1 MNTTEPASPK
11 LRLLRYLAYAFLL
24 LLILITLLLWQT
36 PRLVQRYLP
45 GWLAEHYGLQ
55 LTLGEIDVGLRNPS
69 LTLGAT
75 ALLDAK
81 QQPIIGFEQLFITPN
96 LQASWQQKGVVL
108 SAVTLTNPVVQLQR
122 LTDKKGEVR
131 LNLTD
136 ALATLLA
143 PAPSPEPETASAPLL
158 VDIASVNVTDGHVRY
173 QDQRKES
180 EPGWLPPLSL
190 EKVTL
195 KLDNL
200 RTEANHPTAYQLS
213 AAINGKSSLAAHG
226 KLDVMSGMGQGKVS
240 LKQVEL
246 KPFAPLWAPYLKLDL
261 AKGHANTEVEYQLK
275 EGKQGVLWQLSKGKL
290 TLDNWQLKKHK
301 GDEFARFGQLA
312 LSELAVDG
320 QKQSLQIGKVTLQQ
334 PLLKATLNPQ
344 QELDLADLLI
354 EQAPAKPVKGAHAAN
369 EVANNA
375 APKSAQQAKT
385 AGNGKKHTPDK
396 PWQWQ
401 IKQILIDKGDLTL
414 TESSSGKPQ
423 ARQFSGLKLAL
434 GPLGSK
440 GEQPSKLTL
449 ATHFNQS
456 SPLAFDGQLTLT
468 PFTLSGDI
476 NQQGLPLTLAQ
487 PYLADLVRIKVQNGL
502 LSSKTRLDLATTAQ
516 GDLSKLTLQGGLDV
530 NGLKVVDRADNQRL
544 LEFNTLA
551 LTGLTYDGISQ
562 QMRIKDIALNKPFA
576 RIEINEDGT
585 TNLQQLLLP
594 QPAATKSTQAAATK
608 STQAAAGSKT
618 PDFRFTIDQLRTEQG
633 NLRFADR
640 SLSQDFVADIASLGG
655 QSRHIS
661 NIPGQRSDL
670 AFNGKVDRYAPV
682 TIRGGTNL
690 LVANPILD
698 IAVAFHNL
706 ELTTFT
712 PYSGTYAGYAID
724 KGQLSMKLHYKLEGN
739 RLEGDNDITIKKLQL
754 GEKIKSDQAKDLPLG
769 LAIALLSDAN
779 GVIQMNL
786 KVKGDLDQPD
796 FSIGNIFWDVLGNT
810 LSKAITSP
818 FSLLASLADG
828 TEDLDEL
835 PFLPGDPDLPPTQQE
850 KLVKLAQALKDRPK
864 LSMNIRGKV
873 NFNEERPI
881 LQRQKLERV
890 LAKLTGNQADLDL
903 LEQDSALQE
912 ALARAYEE
920 RFGEDLDDLAAR
932 LHLDEESA
940 ALRAQAVI
948 LLRDQQLITA
958 KSLRN
963 LAMRRAQNTKEFLV
977 DSQGIA
983 PERLFVL
990 DSQVKEEDKEAK
1002 VILTLDQ

>member
-1 MNTTEPASPK
+1 MNTTEPAPPK
-11 LRLLRYLAYAFLL
+11 LRLLRYLSYAFLL
-24 LLILITLLLWQT
+24 FLILITLLLWQT
-36 PRLVQRYLP
+36 PRLIQHYLP

-81 QQPIIGFEQLFITPN
+81 QQTIIGFEQLFITPN

-108 SAVTLTNPVVQLQR
+108 SAVTLTKPVVQLQR
-122 LTDKKGEVR
+122 LADKKGEVR

-136 ALATLLA
+136 ALTTLIA
-143 PAPSPEPETASAPLL
+143 PAPAPEPETASAPLL

-180 EPGWLPPLSL
+180 EPGWLPPLNL

-226 KLDVMSGMGQGKVS
+226 KLAVMSGMGQGKVS

-261 AKGHANTEVEYQLK
+261 AKGHANAEVEYQLK

-312 LSELAVDG
+312 LSDLAVDG
-320 QKQSLQIGKVTLQQ
+320 QKQSLQIGKVTLKQ

-375 APKSAQQAKT
+375 APKSAQQTKAT
-385 AGNGKKHTPDK
+385 GNGKKHGADK
-396 PWQWQ
+396 LWQWQ

-423 ARQFSGLKLAL
+423 ARQLSGLKLAL

-440 GEQPSKLTL
+440 EEQPSKLTL
-449 ATHFNQS
+449 ATQFNQS

-468 PFTLSGDI
+468 PFTLSGEI

-502 LSSKTRLDLATTAQ
+502 LSSKTRLDLATTDQ
-516 GDLSKLTLQGGLDV
+516 GDLSKLTLQGGLDI

-594 QPAATKSTQAAATK
+594 QPAAAKSTEAK
-608 STQAAAGSKT
+608 AGSKA

-769 LAIALLSDAN
+769 LAIALLSDTN

-835 PFLPGDPDLPPTQQE
+835 PFLPGEPDLTPTQQE

-903 LEQDSALQE
+903 LEQDPALQE

-920 RFGEDLDDLAAR
+920 RFGEELEDLADR

>member
-36 PRLVQRYLP
+36 PRLLQRYLP

-55 LTLGEIDVGLRNPS
+55 LTLGEIDVGLRKPS

-81 QQPIIGFEQLFITPN
+81 QQPIIGFEQLFITPD

-108 SAVTLTNPVVQLQR
+108 SAVTLTKPVVLLQR
-122 LTDKKGEVR
+122 LTDKKGDVR

-158 VDIASVNVTDGHVRY
+158 VDIASIAVTDGHVRY

-180 EPGWLPPLSL
+180 EPGWLPPLNL

-200 RTEANHPTAYQLS
+200 RTEENHPTAYQLN

-226 KLDVMSGMGQGKVS
+226 KLDVMSGMGQGKAS
-240 LKQVEL
+240 LKQVDL

-261 AKGHANTEVEYQLK
+261 AKGHANAEVEYQLK

-334 PLLKATLNPQ
+334 PLLRATLNPQ

-354 EQAPAKPVKGAHAAN
+354 EQAPAKPVKEANTAN
-369 EVANNA
+369 EVASNA

-385 AGNGKKHTPDK
+385 AGNGKKQVPDK

-423 ARQFSGLKLAL
+423 AHQLSGLKLAL

-516 GDLSKLTLQGGLDV
+516 GYLSKLTLQGGLDV

-594 QPAATKSTQAAATK
+594 QPAATNSPHAT
-608 STQAAAGSKT
+608 AGSKA

-818 FSLLASLADG
+818 FSLLASLANG

-835 PFLPGDPDLPPTQQE
+835 PFLPGDPDLTPTQQE

-903 LEQDSALQE
+903 LEQDPALQE
-912 ALARAYEE
+912 ALAQAYEE
-920 RFGEDLDDLAAR
+920 RFGEDLDDLADR

>member
-24 LLILITLLLWQT
+24 LLILMTLLLWQT

-55 LTLGEIDVGLRNPS
+55 LTLGEIEVGLRNPS

-81 QQPIIGFEQLFITPN
+81 QQPIVGFEQLFITPD

-108 SAVTLTNPVVQLQR
+108 SAVTLTKPVVLLQR
-122 LTDKKGEVR
+122 LTDKKGDVR

-136 ALATLLA
+136 ALATLLT

-180 EPGWLPPLSL
+180 EPGWLPPLNL

-226 KLDVMSGMGQGKVS
+226 KLAVMSGMGQGKVS

-246 KPFAPLWAPYLKLDL
+246 KPFAQLWAPYLKLDL
-261 AKGHANTEVEYQLK
+261 AKGHANAEVEYQLK

-312 LSELAVDG
+312 LSDLAVDG
-320 QKQSLQIGKVTLQQ
+320 QKQSLQIGKITLQQ

-354 EQAPAKPVKGAHAAN
+354 EQAPAKPVKEANAAN

-375 APKSAQQAKT
+375 APKSAQQTKAT
-385 AGNGKKHTPDK
+385 SNGKKHGADK

-423 ARQFSGLKLAL
+423 ARQLSGLKLAL

-440 GEQPSKLTL
+440 GEQPSKLSL
-449 ATHFNQS
+449 ATQFNQS

-594 QPAATKSTQAAATK
+594 QPAAAKSTEAK
-608 STQAAAGSKT
+608 AGSKA

-835 PFLPGDPDLPPTQQE
+835 PFLPGDPDLTPTQQE

-881 LQRQKLERV
+881 LQQQKLERV

-912 ALARAYEE
+912 ALAQAYEE
-920 RFGEDLDDLAAR
+920 RFGEDLDDLADR

>member
-1 MNTTEPASPK
+1 MNTTKPAFPK

-55 LTLGEIDVGLRNPS
+55 LTLGEIDVGLRHPS

-81 QQPIIGFEQLFITPN
+81 QQPIVSFEQLLITPN
-96 LQASWQQKGVVL
+96 LHASWQQKGVVL
-108 SAVTLTNPVVQLQR
+108 SAVTLTKPVVLLQR
-122 LTDKKGEVR
+122 LADKKGDVR

-143 PAPSPEPETASAPLL
+143 PAPSPQPETASAPLL
-158 VDIASVNVTDGHVRY
+158 VDIASIAVTDGHVRY

-180 EPGWLPPLSL
+180 EPGWLPPLNL
-190 EKVTL
+190 EKVSI

-200 RTEANHPTAYQLS
+200 RTEANHPAAYQLN

-246 KPFAPLWAPYLKLDL
+246 KPFAPLWAPYLTLEL
-261 AKGHANTEVEYQLK
+261 AKGHANAEVEYLLK

-301 GDEFARFGQLA
+301 GEEFARFSQLA

-320 QKQSLQIGKVTLQQ
+320 QKQSLQIGKVSLKQ
-334 PLLKATLNPQ
+334 PILKATLNAQ

-354 EQAPAKPVKGAHAAN
+354 EQAPAKPVKDAKAT
-369 EVANNA
+369 
-375 APKSAQQAKT
+375 KT
-385 AGNGKKHTPDK
+385 AKPTAADK

-401 IKQILIDKGDLTL
+401 IKQIAIDKGDLTL
-414 TESSSGKPQ
+414 TESSSGKPL
-423 ARQFSGLKLAL
+423 ARQLSSLTLAL

-440 GEQPSKLTL
+440 GEQPSMLTL
-449 ATHFNQS
+449 ATHFNQN
-456 SPLAFDGQLTLT
+456 SPLTFAGQLTLI
-468 PFTLSGDI
+468 PFALNGEIS
-476 NQQGLPLTLAQ
+476 QQGLPLALAQ
-487 PYLADLVRIKVQNGL
+487 PYLANLLRIKLQTGQ
-502 LSSKTRLDLATTAQ
+502 LSSKTKLDLATTAQ
-516 GDLSKLTLQGGLDV
+516 GALGKLTLQGGLDIS
-530 NGLKVVDRADNQRL
+530 GLKVVDRADNQRL
-544 LEFNTLA
+544 LEISNLQ
-551 LTGLTYDGISQ
+551 LTGLDYDGINQ
-562 QMRIKDIALNKPFA
+562 QMRIKDIALSKPFA
-576 RIEINEDGT
+576 RIEINEDGI

-594 QPAATKSTQAAATK
+594 QPASGKGTQQT
-608 STQAAAGSKT
+608 AGSKG

-661 NIPGQRSDL
+661 NIPGQHSDL

-698 IAVAFHNL
+698 IAVAFNNL

-754 GEKIKSDQAKDLPLG
+754 GEKIKSEQAKDLPLG

-835 PFLPGDPDLPPTQQE
+835 PFLPGDPDLTQTQLD
-850 KLVKLAQALKDRPK
+850 KLAKLAQALKDRPK

-903 LEQDSALQE
+903 LEQDPDLQE
-912 ALARAYEE
+912 ALAKAYQE
-920 RFGEDLDDLAAR
+920 RFSEDLDDLADR
-932 LHLDEESA
+932 LSLDEESP
-940 ALRAQAVI
+940 ALRAQAI
-948 LLRDQQLITA
+948 ALLQEQQLITA

-1002 VILTLDQ
+1002 VVLTLDQ

>member
-1 MNTTEPASPK
+1 MEVHQMNTTEPASPK

-24 LLILITLLLWQT
+24 FLILITLLLWQT
-36 PRLVQRYLP
+36 PRLIQRYLP
-45 GWLAEHYGLQ
+45 GWLAENYGLQ

-69 LTLGAT
+69 ISLGAT

-81 QQPIIGFEQLFITPN
+81 QQTIIGFEQLFITPN

-108 SAVTLTNPVVQLQR
+108 SAVTLTKPVVQLQR
-122 LTDKKGEVR
+122 LADKKGDVR

-136 ALATLLA
+136 ALATQLTPA
-143 PAPSPEPETASAPLL
+143 PAPEPETASAPLL

-180 EPGWLPPLSL
+180 EPGWLPPLNL

-195 KLDNL
+195 KIDNL

-261 AKGHANTEVEYQLK
+261 AKGHANAEVEYQLK

-385 AGNGKKHTPDK
+385 AGNGKKHAPDK

-423 ARQFSGLKLAL
+423 ARQLSGLKLAL

-449 ATHFNQS
+449 ATQFNQS

-516 GDLSKLTLQGGLDV
+516 GDLSKLTLQGGLDI

-594 QPAATKSTQAAATK
+594 QPAAANSTHAT
-608 STQAAAGSKT
+608 AGSKA

-754 GEKIKSDQAKDLPLG
+754 GEKIKSEQAKDLPLG

-818 FSLLASLADG
+818 FSLLTSLADG

-835 PFLPGDPDLPPTQQE
+835 PFLPGDPDLTPTQQE

-903 LEQDSALQE
+903 LEQDPALQE
-912 ALARAYEE
+912 ALAQAYEE
-920 RFGEDLDDLAAR
+920 RFGEDLEDLADR
-932 LHLDEESA
+932 LHLDEESP

>member
-36 PRLVQRYLP
+36 PRLIQRYLP

-75 ALLDAK
+75 TLLDAK

-96 LQASWQQKGVVL
+96 LQACWQQKGVVL
-108 SAVTLTNPVVQLQR
+108 SAVTLTKPVVLLQR

-143 PAPSPEPETASAPLL
+143 PSPSPEPETASAPLL

-180 EPGWLPPLSL
+180 EPGWLPPLNL

-261 AKGHANTEVEYQLK
+261 AKGHVNAEVQYQLK

-312 LSELAVDG
+312 LSDLAVDG

-354 EQAPAKPVKGAHAAN
+354 EQTPAKPVKGAHAAN

-385 AGNGKKHTPDK
+385 AGNSKKHGADK

-423 ARQFSGLKLAL
+423 ARQLSGLKLAL

-449 ATHFNQS
+449 ATQFSQS

-502 LSSKTRLDLATTAQ
+502 LSSKTRLDLVTTAQ
-516 GDLSKLTLQGGLDV
+516 GDLSKLTLQGGLDI

-594 QPAATKSTQAAATK
+594 QPAATNSPHAT
-608 STQAAAGSKT
+608 AGSKA

-818 FSLLASLADG
+818 FALLTSLADG

-835 PFLPGDPDLPPTQQE
+835 PFLPGDPDLTPTQQE

-912 ALARAYEE
+912 ALAQAYEE
-920 RFGEDLDDLAAR
+920 RFGEDLDDLADR

>member
-24 LLILITLLLWQT
+24 FLILITLLLWQT
-36 PRLVQRYLP
+36 PRLIQRYLP

-55 LTLGEIDVGLRNPS
+55 LTLGEIDVGVRNPS

-81 QQPIIGFEQLFITPN
+81 QQTIIGFEQLFITPN

-108 SAVTLTNPVVQLQR
+108 SAVTLTKPVVQLQR

-136 ALATLLA
+136 ALTTLIA
-143 PAPSPEPETASAPLL
+143 PAPTPEPETASAPLL
-158 VDIASVNVTDGHVRY
+158 VDIASIAITDGHVRY

-180 EPGWLPPLSL
+180 EPGWLPPLNL

-240 LKQVEL
+240 LKQVDM
-246 KPFAPLWAPYLKLDL
+246 KPFAPLWAPYLKVDL
-261 AKGHANTEVEYQLK
+261 AKGHANAEVEYQLK

-290 TLDNWQLKKHK
+290 TLDNWKLKRHK
-301 GDEFARFGQLA
+301 GDEFARFDQLA
-312 LSELAVDG
+312 LSDLAVDG

-375 APKSAQQAKT
+375 APKSAQQTKAT
-385 AGNGKKHTPDK
+385 GNGKKHGADK

-423 ARQFSGLKLAL
+423 ARQLSGLKLAL

-449 ATHFNQS
+449 ATQFNQS

-487 PYLADLVRIKVQNGL
+487 PYLADQVRIKVQNGL

-516 GDLSKLTLQGGLDV
+516 GDLSKLTLQGGLDI

-594 QPAATKSTQAAATK
+594 QPAAAKSTEAK
-608 STQAAAGSKT
+608 AGSKA

-835 PFLPGDPDLPPTQQE
+835 PFLPGDPDLTPTQQE

-903 LEQDSALQE
+903 LEQDPALQE
-912 ALARAYEE
+912 ALAQAYEE
-920 RFGEDLDDLAAR
+920 RFGEDLDDLADR

-1002 VILTLDQ
+1002 VLLTLDQ

>member
-1 MNTTEPASPK
+1 MEVHQMNTTEPASPK

-24 LLILITLLLWQT
+24 FLILITLLLWQT
-36 PRLVQRYLP
+36 PRLIQRYLP
-45 GWLAEHYGLQ
+45 GWLAENYGLQ

-69 LTLGAT
+69 ISLGAT

-81 QQPIIGFEQLFITPN
+81 QQTIIGFEQLFITPN

-108 SAVTLTNPVVQLQR
+108 SAVTLTKPVVQLQR
-122 LTDKKGEVR
+122 LADKKGDVR

-136 ALATLLA
+136 ALATQLTPA
-143 PAPSPEPETASAPLL
+143 PAPEPETASAPLL

-180 EPGWLPPLSL
+180 EPGWLPPLNL

-195 KLDNL
+195 KIDNL

-261 AKGHANTEVEYQLK
+261 AKGHANAEVEYQLK

-385 AGNGKKHTPDK
+385 AGNGKKHAPDK

-423 ARQFSGLKLAL
+423 ARQLSGLKLAL

-449 ATHFNQS
+449 ATQFNQS

-468 PFTLSGDI
+468 PFTLSGEI

-516 GDLSKLTLQGGLDV
+516 GDLSKLTLQGGLDI

-594 QPAATKSTQAAATK
+594 QPAAANSTHAT
-608 STQAAAGSKT
+608 AGSKA

-754 GEKIKSDQAKDLPLG
+754 GEKIKSEQAKDLPLG

-818 FSLLASLADG
+818 FSLLTSLADG

-835 PFLPGDPDLPPTQQE
+835 PFLPGDPDLTPTQQE

-903 LEQDSALQE
+903 LEQDPALQE
-912 ALARAYEE
+912 ALAQAYEE
-920 RFGEDLDDLAAR
+920 RFGEDLEDLADR
-932 LHLDEESA
+932 LHLDEESP

>member
-11 LRLLRYLAYAFLL
+11 PRLLRYLAYAFLL
-24 LLILITLLLWQT
+24 FLILITLLLWQT
-36 PRLVQRYLP
+36 PRLIQRYLP

-81 QQPIIGFEQLFITPN
+81 QQPIIRFEQLFISPD

-108 SAVTLTNPVVQLQR
+108 SAVTLTKPVVLLQR
-122 LTDKKGEVR
+122 LADKKGDVR

-136 ALATLLA
+136 ALATVLA
-143 PAPSPEPETASAPLL
+143 PAPSPEPEATSAPLL
-158 VDIASVNVTDGHVRY
+158 VDIASLAVTDGHVRY

-180 EPGWLPPLSL
+180 EPGWLPPLNL

-213 AAINGKSSLAAHG
+213 AAINGNSSLAAHG

-261 AKGHANTEVEYQLK
+261 AKGHANAEVEYQLK
-275 EGKQGVLWQLSKGKL
+275 EGKQEVQWQLSKGKL

-301 GDEFARFGQLA
+301 GDEFARFSQLA

-334 PLLKATLNPQ
+334 PLLKATLNAQ
-344 QELDLADLLI
+344 QQLDLADLLI
-354 EQAPAKPVKGAHAAN
+354 EQAPAKPVKGTNPAN
-369 EVANNA
+369 EAAKNA
-375 APKSAQQAKT
+375 APKSAQQAKA
-385 AGNGKKHTPDK
+385 AGNGKKHTADK

-401 IKQILIDKGDLTL
+401 IRQIAIDKGDLTL
-414 TESSSGKPQ
+414 TESSSGKPL
-423 ARQFSGLKLAL
+423 ARQLSGLKLAL

-449 ATHFNQS
+449 ATHFNQNT
-456 SPLAFDGQLTLT
+456 PLTFDGQLTLT
-468 PFTLSGDI
+468 PFALSGDI

-487 PYLADLVRIKVQNGL
+487 PYLADLVRIKVQNGR
-502 LSSKTRLDLATTAQ
+502 LSSKTRLDLATTTQ

-530 NGLKVVDRADNQRL
+530 NGLKVVDLADNQRL

-562 QMRIKDIALNKPFA
+562 QMRIKEIALNKPFA
-576 RIEINEDGT
+576 RIEIHEDGT

-594 QPAATKSTQAAATK
+594 QPAATNSTQVAAERK
-608 STQAAAGSKT
+608 G

-690 LVANPILD
+690 LVANPLLD

-739 RLEGDNDITIKKLQL
+739 RLEGNNDITIKKLQL
-754 GEKIKSDQAKDLPLG
+754 GEKIKSEQAKDLPLG

-828 TEDLDEL
+828 TDDLDEL
-835 PFLPGDPDLPPTQQE
+835 PFLPGDPDLTPTQQE
-850 KLVKLAQALKDRPK
+850 KLIKLAQALKERPK

-903 LEQDSALQE
+903 LEQDPALQE
-912 ALARAYEE
+912 ALAQAYEE
-920 RFGEDLDDLAAR
+920 RFGEDLEDLADR

-977 DSQGIA
+977 DSQGIT

>member
-36 PRLVQRYLP
+36 PRLIQRYLP

-81 QQPIIGFEQLFITPN
+81 QQPIIRFEQLFITPN

-108 SAVTLTNPVVQLQR
+108 SAVTLTKPVVLLQR
-122 LTDKKGEVR
+122 LTDKKGDVR

-143 PAPSPEPETASAPLL
+143 PAPSSEPETASAPLL
-158 VDIASVNVTDGHVRY
+158 VDIASIAVTDGHVRY

-180 EPGWLPPLSL
+180 EPGWLPPLNL

-213 AAINGKSSLAAHG
+213 TAINGKSSLAAHG

-240 LKQVEL
+240 LKQVDL

-261 AKGHANTEVEYQLK
+261 AKGHANAEVEYQLK

-312 LSELAVDG
+312 LSDLAVDG

-354 EQAPAKPVKGAHAAN
+354 EQAPAKPVKEANTAN

-375 APKSAQQAKT
+375 APKSTQQAKT
-385 AGNGKKHTPDK
+385 ASNGKKNTADK

-401 IKQILIDKGDLTL
+401 IKQIVIDKGDLTL

-423 ARQFSGLKLAL
+423 ARQLSGLKLAL

-449 ATHFNQS
+449 ATQFNQS
-456 SPLAFDGQLTLT
+456 SSLAFDGQLTLT

-594 QPAATKSTQAAATK
+594 QPAAAKSTEAK
-608 STQAAAGSKT
+608 AGSKA

-835 PFLPGDPDLPPTQQE
+835 PFLPGEPDLTPTQQE

-903 LEQDSALQE
+903 LEQDPALQE

-920 RFGEDLDDLAAR
+920 RFGEDLEDLADR

>member
-1 MNTTEPASPK
+1 MNTTKPAFPK

-55 LTLGEIDVGLRNPS
+55 LTLGEIDVGLRHPS

-81 QQPIIGFEQLFITPN
+81 QQPIVSFEQLLITPN

-108 SAVTLTNPVVQLQR
+108 SAVTLTKPVVLLQR
-122 LTDKKGEVR
+122 LADKKGDVR

-143 PAPSPEPETASAPLL
+143 PAHSPEPETASAPLL
-158 VDIASVNVTDGHVRY
+158 VDIASIAVTDGHVRY
-173 QDQRKES
+173 QDQRKEN
-180 EPGWLPPLSL
+180 EPGWLPPLNL

-200 RTEANHPTAYQLS
+200 RTEANHLTAYQLN

-226 KLDVMSGMGQGKVS
+226 KLDVMSGMGQGKIS

-246 KPFAPLWAPYLKLDL
+246 TPFAPLWAPYLTLDL
-261 AKGHANTEVEYQLK
+261 AKGQANAEVEYLLK

-301 GDEFARFGQLA
+301 GDEFARFSQLA
-312 LSELAVDG
+312 LSELAIDG
-320 QKQSLQIGKVTLQQ
+320 QKQTLQIGKVTLQQ

-354 EQAPAKPVKGAHAAN
+354 EQAPAKGAKAT
-369 EVANNA
+369 
-375 APKSAQQAKT
+375 KT
-385 AGNGKKHTPDK
+385 AKPTAADK

-401 IKQILIDKGDLTL
+401 IKQIAIDKGDLTL
-414 TESSSGKPQ
+414 TESSSGKPL
-423 ARQFSGLKLAL
+423 ARQLSGLKLAL

-440 GEQPSKLTL
+440 GEQSSKLTL
-449 ATHFNQS
+449 ATHFNQN
-456 SPLAFDGQLTLT
+456 SPLAFDGHLTLT
-468 PFTLSGDI
+468 PFALSGEI
-476 NQQGLPLTLAQ
+476 NQQGLPLALAQ
-487 PYLADLVRIKVQNGL
+487 PYLANLLRIKLQNGQ
-502 LSSKTRLDLATTAQ
+502 LSSKTKLDLATTAQ
-516 GDLSKLTLQGGLDV
+516 GALGKLTLQGGLDIS
-530 NGLKVVDRADNQRL
+530 GLKVVDRADNQRL
-544 LEFNTLA
+544 LEISNLQ
-551 LTGLTYDGISQ
+551 LTGLDYDGISQ
-562 QMRIKDIALNKPFA
+562 QMRIKDIALSKPFA
-576 RIEINEDGT
+576 RIEINEDGI

-594 QPAATKSTQAAATK
+594 QPASGKG
-608 STQAAAGSKT
+608 TQAAAGSKG

-698 IAVAFHNL
+698 IAVAFNNL

-754 GEKIKSDQAKDLPLG
+754 GEKIKSEQAKDLPLG

-835 PFLPGDPDLPPTQQE
+835 PFLPGDPDLTQTQLD
-850 KLVKLAQALKDRPK
+850 KLAKLAQALKDRPK

-903 LEQDSALQE
+903 LEQDPDLQE
-912 ALARAYEE
+912 ALAKAYQE
-920 RFGEDLDDLAAR
+920 RFSEDLDDLADR
-932 LHLDEESA
+932 LSLDEESP
-940 ALRAQAVI
+940 ALRAQAI
-948 LLRDQQLITA
+948 ALLQEQQLITA

-1002 VILTLDQ
+1002 VVLTLDQ

>member
-24 LLILITLLLWQT
+24 FLILITLLLWQT
-36 PRLVQRYLP
+36 PRLIQRYLP

-81 QQPIIGFEQLFITPN
+81 QQPIIRFEQLFITPN

-108 SAVTLTNPVVQLQR
+108 SAVTLTKPVVLLQR
-122 LTDKKGEVR
+122 LTDKKGDVR

-143 PAPSPEPETASAPLL
+143 PAPSSEPETASAPLL

-180 EPGWLPPLSL
+180 EPGWLPPLNL

-213 AAINGKSSLAAHG
+213 ATINGKSSLAAHG
-226 KLDVMSGMGQGKVS
+226 KLAVMSGMGQGKAS
-240 LKQVEL
+240 LKQVDL

-261 AKGHANTEVEYQLK
+261 AKGHANAEVEYQLK

-312 LSELAVDG
+312 LSDLAVDG

-375 APKSAQQAKT
+375 APKSAQQAKA
-385 AGNGKKHTPDK
+385 AGNGKKHGAGK

-423 ARQFSGLKLAL
+423 ARQLSGLKLAL

-449 ATHFNQS
+449 ATQFNQS

-468 PFTLSGDI
+468 PFTLSGEI

-502 LSSKTRLDLATTAQ
+502 LSSKTRLDLATTPQ
-516 GDLSKLTLQGGLDV
+516 GDLSRLTLQGGLDI

-594 QPAATKSTQAAATK
+594 QSAAAKSTEAK
-608 STQAAAGSKT
+608 AGSKA

-835 PFLPGDPDLPPTQQE
+835 PFLPGDPDLTPTQQE

-903 LEQDSALQE
+903 LEQDSTLQE
-912 ALARAYEE
+912 ALAQAYEE
-920 RFGEDLDDLAAR
+920 RFGEDLEDLADR

>member
-11 LRLLRYLAYAFLL
+11 LRLLRYLAYVFLL
-24 LLILITLLLWQT
+24 FLILITLLLWQT
-36 PRLVQRYLP
+36 PRLIQRYLP

-69 LTLGAT
+69 LTLGTT

-81 QQPIIGFEQLFITPN
+81 QQPIIRFEQLFITPD

-108 SAVTLTNPVVQLQR
+108 SAVTLTKPVMLLQR

-136 ALATLLA
+136 ALATLLT
-143 PAPSPEPETASAPLL
+143 PAPSPEPEPASAPLL
-158 VDIASVNVTDGHVRY
+158 IDIASVNVTDGHVRY

-180 EPGWLPPLSL
+180 EPGWLPPLNL

-200 RTEANHPTAYQLS
+200 RTEANHPTAYQLN
-213 AAINGKSSLAAHG
+213 AAINGKSSLATHG

-240 LKQVEL
+240 FKQVEL

-261 AKGHANTEVEYQLK
+261 AKGHANAEVEYQLK

-301 GDEFARFGQLA
+301 GDEFARFGQLT

-334 PLLKATLNPQ
+334 PLLRATLNPQ

-354 EQAPAKPVKGAHAAN
+354 EQAPAKPVKGAHVAN

-385 AGNGKKHTPDK
+385 AGNGKKHAPDK

-423 ARQFSGLKLAL
+423 ARQLSGLKLAL

-456 SPLAFDGQLTLT
+456 SPLAFDGQLTLS
-468 PFTLSGDI
+468 PFTISGDI
-476 NQQGLPLTLAQ
+476 NQKGLPLTLAQ

-594 QPAATKSTQAAATK
+594 QPAATK

-818 FSLLASLADG
+818 FSLLSSLADG

-912 ALARAYEE
+912 ALAQAYEE
-920 RFGEDLDDLAAR
+920 RFGEDLDDLADR

>member
-24 LLILITLLLWQT
+24 FLILITLLLWQT
-36 PRLVQRYLP
+36 PRLIQRYLP

-81 QQPIIGFEQLFITPN
+81 QQPIIRFEQLFITPN

-108 SAVTLTNPVVQLQR
+108 SAVTLTKPVVLLQR
-122 LTDKKGEVR
+122 LTDKKGDVR

-143 PAPSPEPETASAPLL
+143 PAPSSEPETASAPLL

-180 EPGWLPPLSL
+180 EPGWLPPLNL

-213 AAINGKSSLAAHG
+213 ATINGKSSLAAHG
-226 KLDVMSGMGQGKVS
+226 KLAVMSGMGQGKAS
-240 LKQVEL
+240 LKQVNL
-246 KPFAPLWAPYLKLDL
+246 KPLAPLWAPYLKLDL
-261 AKGHANTEVEYQLK
+261 AKGHANAEVEYQLK

-290 TLDNWQLKKHK
+290 TLDNWQLKKYQ

-312 LSELAVDG
+312 LSDLAVDG

-375 APKSAQQAKT
+375 APKSAQQAKA
-385 AGNGKKHTPDK
+385 AGNGKKHGADK

-423 ARQFSGLKLAL
+423 ARQLSGLKLAL

-449 ATHFNQS
+449 ATQFNQS

-468 PFTLSGDI
+468 PFTLSGEI

-502 LSSKTRLDLATTAQ
+502 LSSKTRLDLATTPQ
-516 GDLSKLTLQGGLDV
+516 GDLSRLTLQGGLDI
-530 NGLKVVDRADNQRL
+530 NGLKVVDQADNQRL

-594 QPAATKSTQAAATK
+594 QSAAAKSTEAK
-608 STQAAAGSKT
+608 AGSKA

-835 PFLPGDPDLPPTQQE
+835 PFLPGDPDLTPTQQE

-912 ALARAYEE
+912 ALAQAYEE
-920 RFGEDLDDLAAR
+920 RFGEDLDDLADR

-977 DSQGIA
+977 DNQGIA

>member
-24 LLILITLLLWQT
+24 LLILMTLLLWQT

-75 ALLDAK
+75 TLLDAK

-108 SAVTLTNPVVQLQR
+108 SAVTLTKPVVLLQR
-122 LTDKKGEVR
+122 LTDKKGDVR

-158 VDIASVNVTDGHVRY
+158 VDIASIAVTDGHVRY

-180 EPGWLPPLSL
+180 EPGWLPPLNL
-190 EKVTL
+190 EKMTL

-200 RTEANHPTAYQLS
+200 RTEANHPTAYQLN

-226 KLDVMSGMGQGKVS
+226 KLDVMSGMGQGKAS
-240 LKQVEL
+240 LKQVDL

-261 AKGHANTEVEYQLK
+261 AKGHANAEVEYQLK

-312 LSELAVDG
+312 LSDLAVDG
-320 QKQSLQIGKVTLQQ
+320 QKQSLQIGKITLQQ

-354 EQAPAKPVKGAHAAN
+354 EQVPAKPVKEANTAN

-385 AGNGKKHTPDK
+385 AGNGKKHGADK

-401 IKQILIDKGDLTL
+401 IKQIVIDKGDLTL

-423 ARQFSGLKLAL
+423 ARQLSGLKLAL

-449 ATHFNQS
+449 ATQFNQS
-456 SPLAFDGQLTLT
+456 SPLAFDGQLTLS

-476 NQQGLPLTLAQ
+476 NQQELPLTLAQ

-516 GDLSKLTLQGGLDV
+516 GDLSKLTLQGGLDI

-562 QMRIKDIALNKPFA
+562 QMRIKEIALNKPFA

-594 QPAATKSTQAAATK
+594 QPAAAKSTEAK
-608 STQAAAGSKT
+608 AGSKA

-835 PFLPGDPDLPPTQQE
+835 PFLPGDPDLTPTQQE

-912 ALARAYEE
+912 ALAQAYEE
-920 RFGEDLDDLAAR
+920 RFGEDLDDLADR

>member
-11 LRLLRYLAYAFLL
+11 LRLLRYLAYTFLL
-24 LLILITLLLWQT
+24 LLILMTLLLWQT

-75 ALLDAK
+75 TLLDVK
-81 QQPIIGFEQLFITPN
+81 QQPIIGFEQLFITPD

-108 SAVTLTNPVVQLQR
+108 STVTLTKPVVLLQR
-122 LTDKKGEVR
+122 LTDKKGDVR

-158 VDIASVNVTDGHVRY
+158 VDIASIAVTDGHVRY

-180 EPGWLPPLSL
+180 EPGWLPPLNL
-190 EKVTL
+190 ENVTL
-195 KLDNL
+195 KLDSL
-200 RTEANHPTAYQLS
+200 RTEANHPTTYQLN
-213 AAINGKSSLAAHG
+213 AAINGKSSIAAHG
-226 KLDVMSGMGQGKVS
+226 TLDVMSGMGQGKVS

-261 AKGHANTEVEYQLK
+261 AKGHANAEVEYQLK

-290 TLDNWQLKKHK
+290 TLDSWQLKKHK
-301 GDEFARFGQLA
+301 GDEFARFSQLA

-354 EQAPAKPVKGAHAAN
+354 EQAPAKPVKEANTAN

-375 APKSAQQAKT
+375 APKSTQQAKT
-385 AGNGKKHTPDK
+385 ASNGKKNTADK

-423 ARQFSGLKLAL
+423 ARQLSGLKLAL

-440 GEQPSKLTL
+440 GGQPSKLTL
-449 ATHFNQS
+449 ATQFNQS
-456 SPLAFDGQLTLT
+456 SSLAFDGQLTLT

-530 NGLKVVDRADNQRL
+530 NGLKVVDWADNQRL

-594 QPAATKSTQAAATK
+594 QPAATK

-835 PFLPGDPDLPPTQQE
+835 PFLPGDPDLTPTQQE

-890 LAKLTGNQADLDL
+890 LAKLTSNQADLDL
-903 LEQDSALQE
+903 LEQDPALQE
-912 ALARAYEE
+912 ALAQAYEE
-920 RFGEDLDDLAAR
+920 RFGEDLDDLADR

>member
-24 LLILITLLLWQT
+24 LLILMTLLLWQT

-69 LTLGAT
+69 LTLGVT

-81 QQPIIGFEQLFITPN
+81 QQRIIGFEQLFITPD

-108 SAVTLTNPVVQLQR
+108 STVTLTKPVVLLQR
-122 LTDKKGEVR
+122 LADKKGEVR

-143 PAPSPEPETASAPLL
+143 PAPSPEPEPASAPLL

-180 EPGWLPPLSL
+180 EPGWLPPLNL

-200 RTEANHPTAYQLS
+200 RTEANHPTAYQLN

-246 KPFAPLWAPYLKLDL
+246 KPFAPLWTPYLKLDL
-261 AKGHANTEVEYQLK
+261 AKGHANAEVEYQLK

-312 LSELAVDG
+312 LSDLAVDG

-354 EQAPAKPVKGAHAAN
+354 EQAPAKPVKGADTAN
-369 EVANNA
+369 EVASNA

-385 AGNGKKHTPDK
+385 AGNGKKQVPDK

-423 ARQFSGLKLAL
+423 ARQLSGLKLAL

-594 QPAATKSTQAAATK
+594 QPAAAKSTEAK
-608 STQAAAGSKT
+608 AGSKA

-835 PFLPGDPDLPPTQQE
+835 PFLPGDPDLTPTQQE

-903 LEQDSALQE
+903 LEQDPALKE
-912 ALARAYEE
+912 ALAQAYEE
-920 RFGEDLDDLAAR
+920 RFGEDLDDLADR

-940 ALRAQAVI
+940 VLRAQAVI

>member
-11 LRLLRYLAYAFLL
+11 PRLLRYLAYAFLL
-24 LLILITLLLWQT
+24 FLILITLLLWQT
-36 PRLVQRYLP
+36 PRLIQRYLP

-81 QQPIIGFEQLFITPN
+81 QQPIIRFEQLFISPD

-108 SAVTLTNPVVQLQR
+108 SAVTLTKPVVLLQR
-122 LTDKKGEVR
+122 LADKKGDVR

-136 ALATLLA
+136 ALATVLA
-143 PAPSPEPETASAPLL
+143 PAPSPEPEATSAPLL
-158 VDIASVNVTDGHVRY
+158 VDIASIAVTDGHVRY

-180 EPGWLPPLSL
+180 EPGWLPPLNL

-213 AAINGKSSLAAHG
+213 AAINGNSSLAAHG

-261 AKGHANTEVEYQLK
+261 AKGHANAEVEYQLK
-275 EGKQGVLWQLSKGKL
+275 EGKQEVQWQLSKGKL
-290 TLDNWQLKKHK
+290 TLDNWQLKKRK
-301 GDEFARFGQLA
+301 GDEFARFSQLA

-334 PLLKATLNPQ
+334 PLLKATLNAQ

-354 EQAPAKPVKGAHAAN
+354 APAPAKPVKGANAA
-369 EVANNA
+369 NA

-385 AGNGKKHTPDK
+385 AGNGKKNKADK

-401 IKQILIDKGDLTL
+401 IRQIAIDKGALTL
-414 TESSSGKPQ
+414 TESSSGKPL
-423 ARQFSGLKLAL
+423 ARQLSGLKLAL

-449 ATHFNQS
+449 ATHFNQNT
-456 SPLAFDGQLTLT
+456 PLTFDGQLTLT
-468 PFTLSGDI
+468 PFALSGDI

-502 LSSKTRLDLATTAQ
+502 LSSKTRLDLATTTQ
-516 GDLSKLTLQGGLDV
+516 GDLSKLSLQGGLDV

-562 QMRIKDIALNKPFA
+562 QMRIKEIALNKPFA
-576 RIEINEDGT
+576 RIEIHEDGT

-594 QPAATKSTQAAATK
+594 QPAATN
-608 STQAAAGSKT
+608 STQAAAGRKG

-690 LVANPILD
+690 LVANPLLD

-754 GEKIKSDQAKDLPLG
+754 GEKIKSEQAKDLPLG

-828 TEDLDEL
+828 TDDLDEL
-835 PFLPGDPDLPPTQQE
+835 PFLPGDPDLTPTQQE

-873 NFNEERPI
+873 NFHEERPI

-903 LEQDSALQE
+903 LEQDPALQE
-912 ALARAYEE
+912 ALAQAYEE
-920 RFGEDLDDLAAR
+920 RFGEDLEDLADR

-977 DSQGIA
+977 DSQGIT

>member
-24 LLILITLLLWQT
+24 FLILITLLLWQT
-36 PRLVQRYLP
+36 PRLIQRYLP

-55 LTLGEIDVGLRNPS
+55 LTLGEIDVGVRTPS

-81 QQPIIGFEQLFITPN
+81 QQPIIGFEQLFITPD

-108 SAVTLTNPVVQLQR
+108 SAVTLTKPVVLLQR
-122 LTDKKGEVR
+122 LTDKKGDVR

-143 PAPSPEPETASAPLL
+143 PAPSSEPETASAPLL

-180 EPGWLPPLSL
+180 EPGWLPPLNL

-226 KLDVMSGMGQGKVS
+226 KLDVMSGMGQGKMS

-246 KPFAPLWAPYLKLDL
+246 KPFAPLWAPYLRLDL
-261 AKGHANTEVEYQLK
+261 AKGHVNAEVEYQLK
-275 EGKQGVLWQLSKGKL
+275 ESKQGVLWQLSKGKL

-301 GDEFARFGQLA
+301 GNEFARFGQLT
-312 LSELAVDG
+312 LSDLAVDG

-385 AGNGKKHTPDK
+385 AGNGKKHAPDK

-414 TESSSGKPQ
+414 TESSSGKPL
-423 ARQFSGLKLAL
+423 ARQLSGLKLAL

-449 ATHFNQS
+449 ATQFNQS

-516 GDLSKLTLQGGLDV
+516 GDLSKLTLQGGLDI

-594 QPAATKSTQAAATK
+594 QPAAAKSTEAK
-608 STQAAAGSKT
+608 AGSKA

-835 PFLPGDPDLPPTQQE
+835 PFLPGDPDLTPTQQE

-881 LQRQKLERV
+881 LQQQKLERV

-912 ALARAYEE
+912 ALAQAYEE
-920 RFGEDLDDLAAR
+920 RFGEDLDDLADR
-932 LHLDEESA
+932 LHLDEERA

>member
-24 LLILITLLLWQT
+24 FLILITLLLWQT

-81 QQPIIGFEQLFITPN
+81 QQPIIGFEQLFITPD

-108 SAVTLTNPVVQLQR
+108 STVTLTKPVVLLQR
-122 LTDKKGEVR
+122 LADKKGDVR

-143 PAPSPEPETASAPLL
+143 PAPSPEPEPASAPLL
-158 VDIASVNVTDGHVRY
+158 IDIASVNVTDGHVRY
-173 QDQRKES
+173 QDQRKAS
-180 EPGWLPPLSL
+180 EPGWLPPLNL
-190 EKVTL
+190 ENVTL

-226 KLDVMSGMGQGKVS
+226 KLDVMSGMGQGKAS
-240 LKQVEL
+240 LKQVDL

-261 AKGHANTEVEYQLK
+261 AKGHANAEVEYQLK
-275 EGKQGVLWQLSKGKL
+275 GGKQGVLWQLSKGKL

-312 LSELAVDG
+312 LSDLAVDG

-344 QELDLADLLI
+344 QELDLTDLLI
-354 EQAPAKPVKGAHAAN
+354 EQAPAKPVKEANAAN

-375 APKSAQQAKT
+375 APKSAQQAKA
-385 AGNGKKHTPDK
+385 AGNGKKHGADK

-423 ARQFSGLKLAL
+423 ARQLSGLKLAL

-449 ATHFNQS
+449 ATQFNQS

-487 PYLADLVRIKVQNGL
+487 PYLTDLVRIKVQNGL

-516 GDLSKLTLQGGLDV
+516 GDLSKLTLQGGLDI

-594 QPAATKSTQAAATK
+594 QPAAAKN
-608 STQAAAGSKT
+608 TQAAAGSKA

-835 PFLPGDPDLPPTQQE
+835 PFLPGDPELTPTQQE

-890 LAKLTGNQADLDL
+890 LAKLTGNQVDLDL
-903 LEQDSALQE
+903 LEQDPALQE

-920 RFGEDLDDLAAR
+920 RFGEDLEDLADR
-932 LHLDEESA
+932 LHLDEEST